1 MMPLL
6 DVKDVQAGYGDMR
19 VLHGLS
25 LHIGPQESIGL
36 FGPNGHGKTT
46 LLKTISSLVRPT
58 AGSITFDG
66 TDITGRK
73 PPAIVEAG
81 LIHAPQGNTLF
92 GNMRIAE
99 TLELAAFSKRAS
111 TGAQR
116 RLDEVYALFP
126 RLAERKTQLAKTLSG
141 GERQMLSIGCALM
154 CAPRLL
160 MLDEPTLGLSPRLKE
175 ELGAA
180 IGEISKSGVPLIVVE
195 QDIEF
200 LLSLTD
206 RLYLVEHGVVVREID
221 RASAPDHE
229 EVMRLYFGE
238 GGTH

>member
-1 MMPLL
+1 MTRLL
-6 DVKDVQAGYGDMR
+6 DVRDVQAGYGDMR

-25 LHIGPQESIGL
+25 LHLDAEESIGL

-46 LLKTISSLVRPT
+46 LLKTISGLLRPS
-58 AGSITFDG
+58 AGAIEFDG
-66 TDITGRK
+66 ADITARR

-99 TLELAAFSKRAS
+99 TLELAAFSRRAS
-111 TGAQR
+111 DGAQK
-116 RLDEVYALFP
+116 RLDDVYALFP
-126 RLAERKTQLAKTLSG
+126 RLGERKTQLAKTLSG

-175 ELGAA
+175 ELANAIAA
-180 IGEISKSGVPLIVVE
+180 ISKSGVPLVVVE

-200 LLSLTD
+200 LLSLTN
-206 RLYLVEHGVVVREID
+206 RLYLVEHGTVVREID
-221 RASAPDHE
+221 RENAPDHA

-238 GGTH
+238 EGTH

>member
-1 MMPLL
+1 MTPLL
-6 DVKDVQAGYGDMR
+6 DDKDVQAGYGDMR
-19 VLHGLS
+19 VLYGLS

-99 TLELAAFSKRAS
+99 TLEVGAFSK
-111 TGAQR
+111 
-116 RLDEVYALFP
+116 V
-126 RLAERKTQLAKTLSG
+126 
-141 GERQMLSIGCALM
+141 
-154 CAPRLL
+154 
-160 MLDEPTLGLSPRLKE
+160 
-175 ELGAA
+175 AA
-180 IGEISKSGVPLIVVE
+180 GSVVVKPVPPHCTVAGVPAA
-195 QDIEF
+195 
-200 LLSLTD
+200 
-206 RLYLVEHGVVVREID
+206 VVRIHRADEIPAETMD
-221 RASAPDHE
+221 QNI
-229 EVMRLYFGE
+229 
-238 GGTH
+238 

>member
-1 MMPLL
+1 MTRLL
-6 DVKDVQAGYGDMR
+6 DVRDVQAGYGDMR

-25 LHIGPQESIGL
+25 LHIDSEESIGL

-46 LLKTISSLVRPT
+46 LLKTISGLIRPS
-58 AGSITFDG
+58 AGSIEFDG
-66 TDITGRK
+66 VDITTRS
-73 PPAIVEAG
+73 PPVIVEAG

-111 TGAQR
+111 SGAEK
-116 RLDEVYALFP
+116 RLGEVYALFP
-126 RLAERKTQLAKTLSG
+126 RLAERKMQLAKTLSG

-175 ELGAA
+175 ELAVA
-180 IGEISKSGVPLIVVE
+180 IAEISKSGVPLIVVE

-200 LLSLTD
+200 LLSLTN
-206 RLYLVEHGVVVREID
+206 RLYLVEHGAVVREID
-221 RASAPDHE
+221 RENAPDHA

-238 GGTH
+238 EGTH

>member
-1 MMPLL
+1 MTPLL

-25 LHIGPQESIGL
+25 LHIGAEESIGL

-66 TDITGRK
+66 IDITGRR

-111 TGAQR
+111 NGAQK

-180 IGEISKSGVPLIVVE
+180 IGEISRSGVPLIVVE

-206 RLYLVEHGVVVREID
+206 RLYLVEHGAVVREID

>member
-1 MMPLL
+1 MTPLL

-25 LHIGPQESIGL
+25 LHIGAEESIGL

-66 TDITGRK
+66 IDITGRK

-111 TGAQR
+111 NGAQK

-126 RLAERKTQLAKTLSG
+126 RLAERKAQLAKTLSG

>member
-25 LHIGPQESIGL
+25 LQIGPQESIGL

-111 TGAQR
+111 NGAEK

>member
-25 LHIGPQESIGL
+25 LHIGAEESIGL

-66 TDITGRK
+66 IDITGRR

-200 LLSLTD
+200 LLSLAD

>member
-1 MMPLL
+1 
-6 DVKDVQAGYGDMR
+6 VQAGYGDMR

-25 LHIGPQESIGL
+25 LHIGAEESIGL

-66 TDITGRK
+66 IDITGRR

-111 TGAQR
+111 NGAQK

-206 RLYLVEHGVVVREID
+206 RLYLVEHGAVVREID